1 MLATSY
7 LSRRWPAKYFRL
19 CKSLRPCSGWERVVS
34 LRFVTNKLSFAV
46 YRLFSAFSVYTES
59 HIRYKLRNLKITFV
73 EILLHTSQS
82 LTSFCFAKFP
92 FVLLRASSSFGL
104 RPHSTQISIRK
115 SPRPISNARLK
126 MLPLL
131 HLHPINV
138 VIYNGTY

>member
-7 LSRRWPAKYFRL
+7 LSRKWPSKYFRL
-19 CKSLRPCSGWERVVS
+19 SKSLRPCSGWERVVS

-46 YRLFSAFSVYTES
+46 YRLFSAFSLYAES
-59 HIRYKLRNLKITFV
+59 CIRYTIILNNSV
-73 EILLHTSQS
+73 EILLHAPQS
-82 LTSFCFAKFP
+82 LTSFCFAKLQ